1 MCSNVAAAIHID
13 LCLVCIKLA
22 QFNAFLLLS
31 VENEQFWDVTNK
43 QSTSGSIVVALLRM
57 VIDNESVEL
66 LQFRSNGARRIF
78 QRSGFLRQSAIM
90 HV

>member
-1 MCSNVAAAIHID
+1 MCSNVAAAILID

-31 VENEQFWDVTNK
+31 VENERFWDVTNK
-43 QSTSGSIVVALLRM
+43 QSTNGSIVVALLRM
-57 VIDNESVEL
+57 VIENGNVEL
-66 LQFRSNGARRIF
+66 LHFRSNGAQRIL